1 MTNYRFIAI
10 NTGFLFRKDL
20 FRKVSFSQTQIYYT
34 DHQTYLDNH

>member
-20 FRKVSFSQTQIYYT
+20 SGKYHFLKPKYIILTIRHI
-34 DHQTYLDNH
+34 